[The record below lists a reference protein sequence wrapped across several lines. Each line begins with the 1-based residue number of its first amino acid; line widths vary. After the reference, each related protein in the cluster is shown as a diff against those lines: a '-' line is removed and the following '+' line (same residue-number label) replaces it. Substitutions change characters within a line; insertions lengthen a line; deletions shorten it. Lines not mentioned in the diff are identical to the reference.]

1 MTSVE
6 QEIEA
11 VFAAAG
17 ARGLL
22 YARELGGGPEVC
34 VHADEGVVLAS
45 VFKIVVAVAY
55 ARAVAAGE
63 LDPTGR
69 TTITARYRIGG
80 IGVAGCADDVEMSWR
95 DVALNMLVMSDNA
108 ATDVLY
114 HRLGQDAID
123 RVIADLGLARTRVVG
138 CCEDLFASIVDDL
151 GLTGADDIDALLAA
165 ADEDRVRALGVLD
178 PARTTSST
186 PREIGRLLEAIWTDA
201 AATPDAC
208 RTVRDVMARQIWPH
222 RLSSGFPADVAVA
235 AKTGTLPSVRNE
247 CGVVTYPDGR
257 QYAVAVFTRSHDLAE
272 RQPLVDAA
280 IGAAGRIA
288 VEHLRLAA
296 RPDVPAHHTASIGGT
311 R

>member
-1 MTSVE
+1 MTTVE
-6 QEIEA
+6 REIEA

-17 ARGLL
+17 AHGSLNG
-22 YARELGGGPEVC
+22 REIGGGAEVC

-45 VFKIVVAVAY
+45 VFKIVVAAAY
-55 ARAVAAGE
+55 ARAVAAGT
-63 LDPTGR
+63 LDPSGR
-69 TTITARYRIGG
+69 TTITERYRIGG
-80 IGVAGCADDVEMSWR
+80 IGSAGCSDDVEMSWR

-123 RVIADLGLARTRVVG
+123 AVLADLGLDHTRLLG
-138 CCEDLFASIVDDL
+138 CCEDLFASILVDL
-151 GLTGADDIDALLAA
+151 GVTGGDIDAVLAA
-165 ADEDRVRALGVLD
+165 TDEDTVRGLGVLD
-178 PARTTSST
+178 PVRTSAST
-186 PREIGRLLEAIWTDA
+186 PRDIGRLLEAIWTDA
-201 AATPDAC
+201 AATPEGC
-208 RTVRDVMARQIWPH
+208 RTVRDMMARQIWPH

-272 RQPLVDAA
+272 RQPLVDAS

-288 VEHLRLAA
+288 VEHLRASR
-296 RPDVPAHHTASIGGT
+296 RPATPHHTASLGGI